1 MKSYSVFAEADLRYW
16 YSKKSNFT
24 VIKMLYNIAFRHRII
39 MKELVE
45 RAGIDRNIYWGF
57 RQLDIEQFN
66 SILKLGKVDE
76 RYIID

>member
-1 MKSYSVFAEADLRYW
+1 
-16 YSKKSNFT
+16 
-24 VIKMLYNIAFRHRII
+24 MLYNIAFRHRII

-57 RQLDIEQFN
+57 RQLDNEQFN